1 VKVSF
6 LKEEAP
12 ESGGDTSTRLVVP
25 ASAVRT
31 SNGQSVVFVAA
42 GDRVER
48 RAIKTGGE
56 DGGQVDV
63 LSGLRPGERV
73 VLDAPATMK
82 DGDRIEVR

>member
-6 LKEEAP
+6 LRDDEPA
-12 ESGGDTSTRLVVP
+12 GDTPDGRMVVP

-31 SNGQSVVFVAA
+31 SGGQSIVFVAA
-42 GDRVER
+42 DDRVER
-48 RAIKTGGE
+48 RAVRTGGE

-82 DGDRIEVR
+82 DGDRIKVQ